1 MKDKVWDFI
10 VSPEGFATRSSEK
23 LTNVTLWAS
32 SLLGHLG
39 APAEFMYVVL
49 DAQIAG
55 NAVSSNRAYIQ
66 GDLFAMMAND
76 TAALYI
82 ATRNILTRISM
93 LSDCKDME
101 DLAYILE
108 DDLLTISG
116 VQESLP
122 RQLRFIDLM
131 ESYKDKPDFFQI
143 RFSGMELLD
152 EYYPLDSIARDVKAF
167 VKSVDRH
174 YRKAKRRS

>member
-1 MKDKVWDFI
+1 MGVIIAGPSGCTGD
-10 VSPEGFATRSSEK
+10 
-23 LTNVTLWAS
+23 
-32 SLLGHLG
+32 
-39 APAEFMYVVL
+39 FMYVVL

-55 NAVSSNRAYIQ
+55 NAMASKGAYIQ

-93 LSDCKDME
+93 MSDCKDMV

-131 ESYKDKPDFFQI
+131 ESYKDKPDFFRFDSAGWNCWMNII
-143 RFSGMELLD
+143 RWIRLPVM
-152 EYYPLDSIARDVKAF
+152 
-167 VKSVDRH
+167 
-174 YRKAKRRS
+174 

>member
-10 VSPEGFATRSSEK
+10 VTPEGFATRSSEK
-23 LTNVTLWAS
+23 LTNVRLWAS
-32 SLLGHLG
+32 SLLGRLG
-39 APAEFMYVVL
+39 APADFMHVVL

-55 NAVSSNRAYIQ
+55 NAVASKGAYIQ
-66 GDLFAMMAND
+66 GGVFAMMAND
-76 TAALYI
+76 TVALYL
-82 ATRNILTRISM
+82 ATRNMLTRICSEG
-93 LSDCKDME
+93 ME
-101 DLAYILE
+101 DLGYILE

-131 ESYKDKPDFFQI
+131 ELYKDEPDFFQI

-152 EYYPLDSIARDVKAF
+152 EYYLLDSIARDVKAF

-174 YRKAKRRS
+174 YRKAERRS

>member
-10 VSPEGFATRSSEK
+10 VTPEGFATRSSEK

-39 APAEFMYVVL
+39 APADFMHVVL

-55 NAVSSNRAYIQ
+55 NAVASKGAYIQ

-76 TAALYI
+76 TVALYL
-82 ATRNILTRISM
+82 ATRNMLTRICSEG
-93 LSDCKDME
+93 ME
-101 DLAYILE
+101 NLGYILE

-116 VQESLP
+116 VQEYLP

-143 RFSGMELLD
+143 RFSGMELLN
-152 EYYPLDSIARDVKAF
+152 EYYPLDSISRDVKAF

-174 YRKAKRRS
+174 YRKAERRS

>member
-32 SLLGHLG
+32 SLLDCLG
-39 APAEFMYVVL
+39 SPGNFMYVVL

-55 NAVSSNRAYIQ
+55 NAMASKGAYIQ

-82 ATRNILTRISM
+82 STRNILTRISM
-93 LSDCKDME
+93 LSDCKDMK
-101 DLAYILE
+101 DLAYIL
-108 DDLLTISG
+108 
-116 VQESLP
+116 
-122 RQLRFIDLM
+122 
-131 ESYKDKPDFFQI
+131 
-143 RFSGMELLD
+143 
-152 EYYPLDSIARDVKAF
+152 
-167 VKSVDRH
+167 
-174 YRKAKRRS
+174 